1 MKLILR
7 GIKPEDWQAA
17 VTVALDWNKWHNTP
31 GHDKHTTIMAGRFVV
46 HRFVVHE
53 TASGTVVVRYK

>member
-17 VTVALDWNKWHNTP
+17 VTVALDWNKWHNTT
-31 GHDKHTTIMAGRFVV
+31 GHDKHTTIMAE
-46 HRFVVHE
+46 RFVVHE
-53 TASGTVVVRYK
+53 TDTGTVVVRYK